1 MKIRRWTTMALV
13 FCVLFGLALPG
24 ASAASTVKTKTQPVT
39 LVFDG
44 QELKLPEGQYSFI
57 YQGRTYVPIRYISY
71 ALLKMVAWDGK
82 KATVSEPTEK
92 QLDAL
97 KKHLLSAADGGA
109 KPQAGVT
116 ISLKPVKASLV
127 FDGTAK
133 TLPAGQTLFNYNG
146 SIYVPLRF
154 LAESVGTEIGW
165 DPVSK
170 TVSGESAAYRAEQGN
185 GGEPEPGEDDEG
197 TEDGDT
203 ESGGEAGG
211 TGPGAG
217 AGAGGGPVGGGGGG
231 AVKPTYEQITA
242 SAQSSL
248 EALRASCQTTLMDLA
263 MDYLGAEDADKPGIK
278 TSARQEMASCTARFE
293 AILADTT
300 AKLEAGGYSTA
311 IIAEYRAAFEA
322 ELKAGQAIADSLG

>member
-1 MKIRRWTTMALV
+1 M
-13 FCVLFGLALPG
+13 
-24 ASAASTVKTKTQPVT
+24 KTKTQPIT

-82 KATVSEPTEK
+82 KATVSEPTAK
-92 QLDAL
+92 QLEAL

-109 KPQAGVT
+109 KPQTGVT
-116 ISLKPVKASLV
+116 ISLKPVKAALV
-127 FDGTAK
+127 FDGVAK

-165 DPVSK
+165 DPATK

-185 GGEPEPGEDDEG
+185 GGETDPEPGEGTDGTDDGG
-197 TEDGDT
+197 TAEN
-203 ESGGEAGG
+203 GGAAGG
-211 TGPGAG
+211 AGPGAG
-217 AGAGGGPVGGGGGG
+217 AGAGGGVVGGGGGG
-231 AVKPTYEQITA
+231 AVEPTYEQIT
-242 SAQSSL
+242 SAAKSSL
-248 EALRASCQTTLMDLA
+248 EALRASCQATLMDLA
-263 MDYLGAEDADKPGIK
+263 IDYLGAKDADKPGIK
-278 TSARQEMASCTARFE
+278 ANAKQEMASCTARFE
-293 AILADTT
+293 AILSDTT